1 MKSFP
6 EITCI
11 GEALVDFVSTKKGVS
26 LSGAPGFLRLAGGAS
41 ANVAVGLA
49 RLGTRSAFVGKV
61 GNDPFGKFLQAALNH
76 NGVDASGV
84 CFDVDHKTR
93 LAFVSLTKSGD
104 RDFEFW
110 ERHPA
115 DEQLLPSDLK
125 IGKVAKS
132 KIAAMSSFLLL
143 NEPARTSL
151 FRIAKKLRRQGCMIA
166 FDPNVRLTLWRSHR
180 EARKIISKALC
191 LSHILR
197 MNIEEAK
204 FLSETDN
211 IEIAVGKFIAMGPEL
226 VVVTFGEE
234 GCYFKTAQH
243 SGFMKGFSVKAVDTT
258 GCGDGFFAAL
268 LHGIVQSHKTIGEL
282 SLGELASVCRDAN
295 AAGALTA
302 TRHGAIPA
310 LPDSNRM
317 RKFLKTKGGSR
328 E

>member
-11 GEALVDFVSTKKGVS
+11 GEALVDFVSTKRGVS
-26 LSGAPGFLRLAGGAS
+26 LSGAPGFLKLAGGAS

-49 RLGTRSAFVGKV
+49 KLGTHSAFVGKV
-61 GNDPFGKFLQAALNH
+61 GNDPFGKFLQAELKR

-84 CFDVDHKTR
+84 CFDDEHKTR

-110 ERHPA
+110 ERRPA
-115 DEQLLPSDLK
+115 DEQLLPSDLN
-125 IGKVAKS
+125 INKVSKS
-132 KIAAMSSFLLL
+132 KIVAMSSFLLM

-166 FDPNVRLTLWRSHR
+166 FDPNVRLALWRSR
-180 EARKIISKALC
+180 NEARKIISKALR
-191 LSHILR
+191 LPHILR

-211 IEIAVGKFIAMGPEL
+211 IEIAAEKFVALGPEL
-226 VVVTFGEE
+226 VVVTFGKE

-243 SGFMKGFSVKAVDTT
+243 SGFMKGFSVKAADTT

-268 LHGIVQSHKTIGEL
+268 LHGIVQSCKTISEL
-282 SLGELASVCRDAN
+282 SLGELASICRDAN

-310 LPDSNRM
+310 LPDGNRV
-317 RKFLKTKGGSR
+317 KQFLKTKGGR
-328 E
+328 G

>member
-1 MKSFP
+1 MKSSP

-11 GEALVDFVSTKKGVS
+11 GEALVDFVSTKRGVP
-26 LSGAPGFLRLAGGAS
+26 LSGAPGFLKLAGGAS

-49 RLGTRSAFVGKV
+49 KLGTNSAFIGKV
-61 GNDPFGKFLQAALNH
+61 GNDPFGKFLQMELNR

-84 CFDVDHKTR
+84 CFDHEHKTR

-110 ERHPA
+110 ERRPA
-115 DEQLLPSDLK
+115 DEQLLPYDLN
-125 IGKVAKS
+125 INKVGKS
-132 KIAAMSSFLLL
+132 KIVVMGSFLLL

-166 FDPNVRLTLWRSHR
+166 FDPNVRLTLWRSQD
-180 EARKIISKALC
+180 EARKILSRALC
-191 LSHILR
+191 LSHVVR
-197 MNIEEAK
+197 MNVEEAK

-211 IEIAVGKFIAMGPEL
+211 IEIAAGKFVAMGPEL
-226 VVVTFGEE
+226 VVVTFGDE

-268 LHGIVQSHKTIGEL
+268 LHGIVESRKTITEL
-282 SLGELASVCRDAN
+282 LLGELASICRYAN

-302 TRHGAIPA
+302 TSHGAIPA
-310 LPDSNRM
+310 LPDSNRVK
-317 RKFLKTKGGSR
+317 KFLKAKGGR
-328 E
+328 G

>member
-1 MKSFP
+1 MKSSP
-6 EITCI
+6 KITCI
-11 GEALVDFVSTKKGVS
+11 GEALVDFVSTKRGVP
-26 LSGAPGFLRLAGGAS
+26 LSGAPGFLKLAGGAS

-49 RLGTRSAFVGKV
+49 KLGTHSAFVGKV
-61 GNDPFGKFLQAALNH
+61 GNDPFGKFLQAELKR

-84 CFDVDHKTR
+84 CFDDEHKTR
-93 LAFVSLTKSGD
+93 LAFISLTKSGD

-110 ERHPA
+110 ERRPA
-115 DEQLLPSDLK
+115 DEQLLPSDLNFN
-125 IGKVAKS
+125 KVGKS
-132 KIAAMSSFLLL
+132 KIVALSSFLLI

-166 FDPNVRLTLWRSHR
+166 FDPNVRLTLWRAPR
-180 EARKIISKALC
+180 EARKILSKALR

-211 IEIAVGKFIAMGPEL
+211 IEIAAGKFVAMGPEL

-234 GCYFKTAQH
+234 GCYFKTPQH
-243 SGFMKGFSVKAVDTT
+243 SGFMKGFSVKAADTT

-268 LHGIVQSHKTIGEL
+268 LHGIVQSHKTLSEL
-282 SLGELASVCRDAN
+282 SLGELASICRDAN

-310 LPDSNRM
+310 LPDSNRV
-317 RKFLKTKGGSR
+317 KQFLKTKGGR
-328 E
+328 G

>member
-1 MKSFP
+1 MKSSA

-11 GEALVDFVSTKKGVS
+11 GEALVDFVSTKRGVP
-26 LSGAPGFLRLAGGAS
+26 LSGAPGFLKLAGGAS

-49 RLGTRSAFVGKV
+49 KLGTRSAFIGKV
-61 GNDPFGKFLQAALNH
+61 GNDPFGNFLQTELNR

-84 CFDVDHKTR
+84 RFDDEHKTR

-110 ERHPA
+110 ERRPA
-115 DEQLLPSDLK
+115 DEQLLPSDLDFN
-125 IGKVAKS
+125 KVGKS
-132 KIAAMSSFLLL
+132 KIVVIGSFLLM

-151 FRIAKKLRRQGCMIA
+151 FRIAKKLRRQRCIIA
-166 FDPNVRLTLWRSHR
+166 FDPNARLTLWRSHN
-180 EARKIISKALC
+180 EARKIILKALC
-191 LSHILR
+191 LSHVVR

-204 FLSETDN
+204 FLSEIDN
-211 IEIAVGKFIAMGPEL
+211 IEIAAEKFIAMGPEL

-243 SGFMKGFSVKAVDTT
+243 SGFMKGFSVKAADTT

-268 LHGIVQSHKTIGEL
+268 LHGIVQSHKTISGL
-282 SLGELASVCRDAN
+282 SLGEIASVCREAN

-317 RKFLKTKGGSR
+317 RQFLKTKGGR
-328 E
+328 G